1 MNLVREA
8 TDNIKVITIGC
19 VRLFGRRI
27 RRYMLAYLGIEQS
40 RAAEKTTSTL
50 LLHTT
55 VQLTSEPHLKVPAMS
70 LQLVERLVK
79 VHKSPSKSHRNILDS
94 EMKYLRQVVRWMK
107 KQSSCGCE
115 EVEEETAAEGEI
127 DE

>member
-1 MNLVREA
+1 
-8 TDNIKVITIGC
+8 
-19 VRLFGRRI
+19 
-27 RRYMLAYLGIEQS
+27 
-40 RAAEKTTSTL
+40 
-50 LLHTT
+50 
-55 VQLTSEPHLKVPAMS
+55 MS

-115 EVEEETAAEGEI
+115 EVEKETAAEGEI